1 MRKLS
6 KILVL
11 VLALAMLTAVFAIS
25 ASAVKTTAPTTLYL
39 TPNNNWKTDNAR
51 YAIYTWDG
59 GDKWFDMKDTDGD
72 GIYECEIPAGIE
84 NIIFCRMNPGTTA
97 NNWNNKWNQTSDL
110 KYNGS
115 NNHYIVSE
123 GAWDKG
129 AGTWTTFVP
138 AQVGHECVLVE
149 DTSKRVEPTCTTN
162 GLKVEDCTA
171 AGCDNPHREI
181 VLAATG
187 HSYVNHVC
195 SVCSNRA
202 TYTVAGTGAHLG
214 TEWDTANTANDMT
227 YADGVYT
234 KVYTNV
240 AAGSYMLKVAQD
252 HEWGVAY
259 PDADKS
265 YTVSTAGSTVTVT
278 LKGTAVDIKVEV
290 PHVHSWSEA
299 TCTELSKC
307 ECGETQG
314 ELAAHN
320 YVAGEVVA
328 PTYTAGGY
336 TVYSCVC
343 GLTEN
348 RDETAK
354 LVPAFPEATVTPVEN
369 ADLTFALNF
378 GIKGV
383 SIVDG
388 EIVLDPEVLTEE
400 YINAVKETYGRMY
413 VDYRLTISGLNDP
426 SVTLNSDGNADGYL
440 GGQYDAWSGEWVYVP
455 FGDSVV
461 IENGKSLMIMEYAGE
476 LMGKP
481 GLRQILEEIITVVVD
496 FDCGV
501 YFTPEFLEHNPDM
514 VVTLELLVFNEDENG
529 ELTDVITVAENV
541 FTVPHTHKHVAAV
554 TAPTCTEAGYTTY
567 TCDCGDTYT
576 GDEVAALGHDYKNGA
591 KCADCEAVPAN
602 DYLIN
607 FSEWRPFDK
616 GTFADGD
623 TVKYNDIFT
632 FIYGKNSR
640 VDASAKTWDDLSA
653 TLRFSLG
660 GKTNSGVPTKNAIQI
675 TVDAA
680 YTLKIWYVAG
690 GDARNFVLVDA
701 EGNVLSETTTDTV
714 KNGQYYAELEL
725 AAAGTY
731 YLTIPADNNYIFQL
745 ELVKKEVPHVNT
757 LVVGDTNKIVISGN
771 ILNDYGFPIE
781 WVTFVADE
789 KAHYEITG
797 EGLTAFIFDL
807 SYNLLCLG
815 TGKADLEAGTYL
827 VCLGAYAAGEFNAVV
842 TKTEIVVPEHKNELI
857 VGENN
862 KIVVDGS
869 ILNQNNNPIAW
880 VPFVVTEK
888 AHYAMTSETEGA
900 LVYIFDA
907 SYNLVC
913 GGTGAAVLEPGTYL
927 VCVGNGAVGDIYVQV
942 TRTEIS
948 ADCEHVYYYM
958 TCSLCGAVNPYFEY
972 NLMVAGSNKVICN
985 EYHLVDTT
993 GHGNPY
999 QFTTFT
1005 LTEGGKYKF
1014 TSDKLV
1020 GFTIFTTEVNTEGA
1034 DWTAGTGASWSQF
1047 IAGDEATLEAGTY
1060 YIGLIFVDGEGEY
1073 TINIDKVVEEEPPVE
1088 EPTEDPAPELNF
1100 FQKILA
1106 WFMEL
1111 IQKLL
1116 AIFKR

>member
-11 VLALAMLTAVFAIS
+11 VLALVMLVATFAIS
-25 ASAVKTTAPTTLYL
+25 ASAVKTTAPTMLYL

-97 NNWNNKWNQTSDL
+97 NGWNNKWNQTSDL

-162 GLKVEDCTA
+162 GLKVVDCTA

-278 LKGTAVDIKVEV
+278 LKGTTVTVTVEV
-290 PHVHSWSEA
+290 PHVHSYEA
-299 TCTELSKC
+299 
-307 ECGETQG
+307 
-314 ELAAHN
+314 
-320 YVAGEVVA
+320 VVTA
-328 PTYTAGGY
+328 PTYTDGGY
-336 TVYSCVC
+336 TTHTCSCGDSYVDNY
-343 GLTEN
+343 T
-348 RDETAK
+348 DK
-354 LVPAFPEATVTPVEN
+354 VVPAFPEATVTPVEN

-383 SIVDG
+383 SFVDG

-400 YINAVKETYGRMY
+400 YIAAVLETYGRMY
-413 VDYRLTISGLNDP
+413 VDYRLTISGLSDP
-426 SVTLNSDGNADGYL
+426 SVTLNSDGTADGYL
-440 GGQYDAWSGEWVYVP
+440 GGQYDAWSENWVYVP

-461 IENGKSLMIMEYAGE
+461 IENGKSLMIMEYAAQM
-476 LMGKP
+476 MGQA
-481 GLRQILEEIITVVVD
+481 GLRQILEEIITVVID

-541 FTVPHTHKHVAAV
+541 FTVPHTHKHVAVV
-554 TAPTCTEAGYTTY
+554 TDPTCTEAGYTTY

-607 FSEWRPFDK
+607 FSEWRPFAK
-616 GTFADGD
+616 ETFADGD

-640 VDASAKTWDDLSA
+640 VDASSKTWDDLSA

-701 EGNVLSETTTDTV
+701 EGNVLSETTTETV

-797 EGLTAFIFDL
+797 EGLTAYIFDL

-869 ILNQNNNPIAW
+869 ILNQNGNPIAW

-958 TCSLCGAVNPYFEY
+958 TCSLCGAVNPHFEH

-1100 FQKILA
+1100 FEKIIA

>member
-6 KILVL
+6 KVLALVL
-11 VLALAMLTAVFAIS
+11 VLMMAFAVVS
-25 ASAVKTTAPTTLYL
+25 AFSFTSSAA
-39 TPNNNWKTDNAR
+39 N
-51 YAIYTWDG
+51 
-59 GDKWFDMKDTDGD
+59 
-72 GIYECEIPAGIE
+72 IPAGTVLYLVPNANWNQSNARFAAYFFGSGE
-84 NIIFCRMNPGTTA
+84 AWVSMTKVAGESNLYQVTVPAGSWTNVIFCRMNPSASA

-110 KYNGS
+110 TYNGTS
-115 NNHYIVSE
+115 NCYTVKE
-123 GAWDKG
+123 GTWDKG
-129 AGTWTTFVP
+129 AGTWSTYGSSCTHANVGAAATCTE
-138 AQVGHECVLVE
+138 AQVCLDCGDPVVSALGHTYNSAHL
-149 DTSKRVEPTCTTN
+149 CTRCN
-162 GLKVEDCTA
+162 GQ
-171 AGCDNPHREI
+171 
-181 VLAATG
+181 ATF
-187 HSYVNHVC
+187 
-195 SVCSNRA
+195 
-202 TYTVAGTGAHLG
+202 TVAGSGAHLG
-214 TEWDTANTANDMT
+214 TEWDTGNVANDMT

-240 AAGSYMLKVAQD
+240 AAGSYLLKVARD
-252 HEWGVAY
+252 HDWGTAY
-259 PDADKS
+259 PDADKA

-278 LKGTAVDIKVEV
+278 LKGTAVDIKVEA
-290 PHVHSWSEA
+290 PHTHTWSEA
-299 TCTELSKC
+299 TCTEPAKC
-307 ECGETQG
+307 ECGEVNG
-314 ELAAHN
+314 EALGHN
-320 YVAGEVVA
+320 YIPGEVVA
-328 PTYTAGGY
+328 PTYTTGGY

-383 SIVDG
+383 SFVDG

-400 YINAVKETYGRMY
+400 YIAAVLETYGRMY
-413 VDYRLTISGLNDP
+413 VDYRLTISGLSDP
-426 SVTLNSDGNADGYL
+426 SVTLNSDGTADGYL

-481 GLRQILEEIITVVVD
+481 GLRQILQEIITVVVD

-797 EGLTAFIFDL
+797 EGLTAYIFDL

-869 ILNQNNNPIAW
+869 ILNANGNPIAW

-913 GGTGAAVLEPGTYL
+913 GATGAAVLEPGTYL

-958 TCSLCGAVNPYFEY
+958 TCSLCGAVNPHFEH

-1020 GFTIFTTEVNTEGA
+1020 GFTIFTTEVSTEGA
-1034 DWTAGTGASWSQF
+1034 DWTAGTGASWGVY

-1073 TINIDKVVEEEPPVE
+1073 TINIDKVVEEQPPVD
-1088 EPTEDPAPELNF
+1088 EPADEPELNF